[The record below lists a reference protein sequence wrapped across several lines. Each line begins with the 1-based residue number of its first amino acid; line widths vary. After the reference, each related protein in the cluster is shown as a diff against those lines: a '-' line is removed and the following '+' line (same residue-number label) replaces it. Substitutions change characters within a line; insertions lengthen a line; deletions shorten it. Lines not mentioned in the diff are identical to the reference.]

1 MDDLRSA
8 IHASLRSGDAF
19 TRSSAVQF
27 LILLPSA
34 SYENAVKVCQRILS
48 AYQRTSSGRL
58 YQPEFSLLPVLPY
71 TEKQEQSPSG
81 FLKRSTG

>member
-8 IHASLRSGDAF
+8 IHASLRSGDVF

-34 SYENAVKVCQRILS
+34 SYENGVKVCQRILS

-58 YQPEFSLLPVLPY
+58 YQPEFSLLPVLPSSGKP
-71 TEKQEQSPSG
+71 EKPFSG
-81 FLKRSTG
+81 FVGHSTD